1 MDIHLNNLFNLF
13 GSKQNCKR
21 LGRGIGSGKGKTC
34 GRGVKGQKARSG
46 VSIRWFEGGQT
57 SKIKRL
63 FKRGFTPFGQKDKYV
78 AISVNQINDILMSKS
93 LPKEISIN
101 RDFLIEHGLIS
112 SKCFL
117 PVKLIGKEK
126 ILNTTFIS
134 FDKYSKSFSEQV

>member
-13 GSKQNCKR
+13 GAKQSSKR

-63 FKRGFTPFGQKDKYV
+63 FKRGFTPFGQKDKHL
-78 AISVNQINDILMSKS
+78 AISANQINEILVSKS

-101 RDFLIEHGLIS
+101 RDFLIEYGLVS
-112 SKCFL
+112 TKCFL
-117 PVKLIGKEK
+117 PIKLIGKEK
-126 ILNTTFIS
+126 ILTNTLIS